1 MQEPSRPSFEF
12 GPFLLDSGKR
22 LLLRSGEPVPLA
34 PKVLD
39 TLLALIQHRADVI
52 SKDDL
57 LRLVWGDT
65 VVEEGGLARNISLL
79 RKTLGEKPDDHRYIV
94 TVPARGYR
102 FVADVREP
110 APPAP
115 LPVELVPATVPS
127 AASGPT
133 FVGGRP
139 SARQVAGIGV
149 LVLLAVATAFV
160 WLTASSSIFRSGSL
174 TNHRLI
180 RVTSTAGLNTD
191 PALSSDGQLIAYA
204 SDRAGT
210 DNLDI
215 WVQPVHGDTPTRI
228 TSAEGDEGEP
238 SFSPDG
244 SLIAFSGGE
253 IGGIYV
259 VGALGGQPRLIV
271 QGARTRRPRFSPDG
285 RFLLYWVGQTA
296 WVNMPGNSVP
306 GATGTLAVVPANG
319 GTPRALAGE
328 FASARYG
335 VWSPDGKK
343 ILFVGERGGDP
354 DASLDWY
361 VIDADG
367 SRVVRTRALEALRS
381 AQVKGTPIPGAW
393 TAQGVTFTTT
403 DETASNVWQLPLSPE
418 SGQVTGPPDVLTF
431 GTAIERGVAVS
442 AANGMAFT
450 ALNENVDIWRVPLDP
465 RTGAASGAAERITD
479 DAALE
484 SVLNVSA
491 NGRTL
496 IFRSRRAGQD
506 EVWLKDLQTGAARQL
521 THSGGDWVAR
531 VAPDGRTVAVQRKG
545 ERHIDLFD
553 VSDGR
558 RVALCDDCMLNGYW
572 SSDGSRLLVGRQRG
586 STATSVILDV
596 KTRREV
602 EIANHPSWS
611 LMEAHFSPDDRWVA
625 FHTTNAPN
633 LRQVYVVPA
642 SSPTPIPSAAW
653 VPVVQDFG
661 IFPNWSSDGTG
672 IYHFS
677 LRDGYMCAWLQA
689 VDPRSKRPIG
699 PPRPVQH
706 FHQPRLR
713 AASRATAASYVAG
726 GALYVTLTE
735 TTGNIWMLDTTKK

>member
-110 APPAP
+110 VAPAPPP
-115 LPVELVPATVPS
+115 PEPVPATIPP
-127 AASGPT
+127 AASGT
-133 FVGGRP
+133 MFVRRRH
-139 SARQVAGIGV
+139 SAWQVAGIAG
-149 LVLLAVATAFV
+149 LVLLAGATALV
-160 WLTASSSIFRSGSL
+160 WLTASSSVFHSSPL

-228 TSAEGDEGEP
+228 TSAEGDEVEP

-296 WVNMPGNSVP
+296 WVIMPGNSVP

-354 DASLDWY
+354 EASLDWY

-367 SRVVRTRALEALRS
+367 SRVVRTEGPRS
-381 AQVKGTPIPGAW
+381 A
-393 TAQGVTFTTT
+393 
-403 DETASNVWQLPLSPE
+403 
-418 SGQVTGPPDVLTF
+418 
-431 GTAIERGVAVS
+431 AIG
-442 AANGMAFT
+442 
-450 ALNENVDIWRVPLDP
+450 
-465 RTGAASGAAERITD
+465 
-479 DAALE
+479 
-484 SVLNVSA
+484 
-491 NGRTL
+491 
-496 IFRSRRAGQD
+496 AGQ
-506 EVWLKDLQTGAARQL
+506 
-521 THSGGDWVAR
+521 GDAH
-531 VAPDGRTVAVQRKG
+531 PGR
-545 ERHIDLFD
+545 
-553 VSDGR
+553 
-558 RVALCDDCMLNGYW
+558 M
-572 SSDGSRLLVGRQRG
+572 
-586 STATSVILDV
+586 
-596 KTRREV
+596 
-602 EIANHPSWS
+602 
-611 LMEAHFSPDDRWVA
+611 
-625 FHTTNAPN
+625 
-633 LRQVYVVPA
+633 
-642 SSPTPIPSAAW
+642 
-653 VPVVQDFG
+653 
-661 IFPNWSSDGTG
+661 DGTG
-672 IYHFS
+672 RDLHDNRRNGVERVAAAVVPRERPGHRHAECPDI
-677 LRDGYMCAWLQA
+677 RDG
-689 VDPRSKRPIG
+689 D
-699 PPRPVQH
+699 
-706 FHQPRLR
+706 R
-713 AASRATAASYVAG
+713 AGRG
-726 GALYVTLTE
+726 GDCRQRDGVHRVE
-735 TTGNIWMLDTTKK
+735 